1 MCVRSLRVVYKL
13 LNCDLINNTY
23 RNKILY
29 QPFVANHDHF
39 CDSGAKR
46 VRQLFA
52 AAKAKAPCVL
62 FIDEIDTCG
71 AKRTSS
77 QLHPYANQTI
87 NQLLAEMDGFNKSE
101 GVVVLGKN

>member
-1 MCVRSLRVVYKL
+1 M
-13 LNCDLINNTY
+13 
-23 RNKILY
+23 
-29 QPFVANHDHF
+29 
-39 CDSGAKR
+39 
-46 VRQLFA
+46 RQLFA

-101 GVVVLGKN
+101 GVVVLGAYIILQWVLRDQKNGVDCTIENPCP

>member
-1 MCVRSLRVVYKL
+1 MTRSY
-13 LNCDLINNTY
+13 Y
-23 RNKILY
+23 GG
-29 QPFVANHDHF
+29 FVI
-39 CDSGAKR
+39 GAKR

-101 GVVVLGKN
+101 GVVVLGAYIILQWVLRDPKNCVDCTIENPCP

>member
-1 MCVRSLRVVYKL
+1 MTLQPLPLPTTSSSS
-13 LNCDLINNTY
+13 
-23 RNKILY
+23 RN
-29 QPFVANHDHF
+29 H
-39 CDSGAKR
+39 SGAKK

-101 GVVVLGKN
+101 GVIVLGN

>member
-1 MCVRSLRVVYKL
+1 VTGV
-13 LNCDLINNTY
+13 
-23 RNKILY
+23 
-29 QPFVANHDHF
+29 PFFHASGSEFDEIFVGT
-39 CDSGAKR
+39 GAKR

-52 AAKAKAPCVL
+52 AAKQRAPCVL

-101 GVVVLGKN
+101 GVVVLGWRKWILHEIC